1 MIARRILLVTDSFPP
16 GSGGSGWSTFE
27 LARHLRTR
35 GHIVSVIHVKP
46 GGNHGIRQ
54 TTYEDIPV
62 TEFQRRVPNV
72 PVVRNVLKNE
82 RMWGE
87 LTRYLVTTLADSPVD
102 IIHAQHVMTT
112 VAAIRAGQRSG
123 VPVIATVRDYWP
135 VCYWS
140 DLIVSPSAPALCPA
154 CTVDGMRACIPPRAG
169 PLGRAAW
176 PLIPYMRRNLDTK
189 RRVLAQADAVVAV
202 STAIARD
209 LRARAP
215 ELSGTRLE
223 TIPNPVDMHGLDPV
237 GAPASDPHPSAS
249 SGWPEPV
256 EGHVLYAGKLA
267 VNKGVQFLL
276 PALDE
281 AKIAWPLVVIGDGPM
296 RAALQEEAQQ
306 RGRRVQWLGW
316 RDRTEVLA
324 AMRAATILAFP
335 SYGPESL
342 SRVLIEASALG
353 VPIAAMDTGG
363 TSDIIRHEETGLLAA
378 TPGAFAQALGRLAT
392 DPQLR
397 SRLGQGAAAHARAH
411 FEASRVGAQVEALY
425 ESVIAAR
432 SRHA

>member
-1 MIARRILLVTDSFPP
+1 MTTRRILLVTDSFPP

-27 LARHLRTR
+27 LGRYLHTR
-35 GHIVSVIHVKP
+35 GHAVSVIHVKP
-46 GGNHGIRQ
+46 GDEHGIRH
-54 TTYEDIPV
+54 TTYEGIPV

-82 RMWGE
+82 RLWGE
-87 LTRYLVTTLADSPVD
+87 LRRYLVTTAAASPVD
-102 IIHAQHVMTT
+102 VIHAQHVMTT
-112 VAAIRAGQRSG
+112 VAAVRAGQQLG
-123 VPVIATVRDYWP
+123 VPAIATVRDYWP

-154 CTVDGMRACIPPRAG
+154 CTVEGMRACIPPRAG
-169 PLGRAAW
+169 SLGRGAW
-176 PLIPYMRRNLDTK
+176 SLIPYMRRNLATK

-209 LRARAP
+209 LRERAP

-223 TIPNPVDMHGLDPV
+223 TIPNPVNMSGLDPV
-237 GAPASDPHPSAS
+237 AATVSDPHI
-249 SGWPEPV
+249 
-256 EGHVLYAGKLA
+256 LYAGKLA

-276 PALDE
+276 PALDA

-296 RAALQEEAQQ
+296 RATLEAEARQ
-306 RGRRVQWLGW
+306 RGRQVRWLGW
-316 RDRTEVLA
+316 RDRSEVLS
-324 AMRAATILAFP
+324 AMRSTTILAFP

-363 TSDIIRHEETGLLAA
+363 TSDIIKHEDTGLLSA
-378 TPGAFAQALGRLAT
+378 TPEAFARDLGRLAE
-392 DPQLR
+392 DPSLR
-397 SRLGQGAAAHARAH
+397 ARLGQSAAAHARAH
-411 FEASRVGAQVEALY
+411 FEASSVGARIEALY
-425 ESVIAAR
+425 ESVIGAR
-432 SRHA
+432 NT

>member
-1 MIARRILLVTDSFPP
+1 MTTRRILLVTDSFPP

-27 LARHLRTR
+27 LARHLHAR

-46 GGNHGIRQ
+46 GVEHGIEE
-54 TTYEDIPV
+54 TTYEGIPV
-62 TEFQRRVPNV
+62 TRFQRRIPNV

-82 RMWGE
+82 RMWGD
-87 LTRYLVTTLADSPVD
+87 LARYLNTTLAASPVD
-102 IIHAQHVMTT
+102 LIHAQHVMTT
-112 VAAIRAGQRSG
+112 VAAIRAGHRSG

-140 DLIVSPSAPALCPA
+140 DLIVSPTAPALCPA
-154 CTVDGMRACIPPRAG
+154 CTVEGMRACIPPRAG
-169 PLGRAAW
+169 TLGRAAW
-176 PLIPYMRRNLDTK
+176 TLIPYMRRNLATK

-209 LRARAP
+209 LRERAP

-223 TIPNPVDMHGLDPV
+223 IIPNPVNMTGLDP
-237 GAPASDPHPSAS
+237 APAPVSKPHI
-249 SGWPEPV
+249 
-256 EGHVLYAGKLA
+256 LYAGKLA

-276 PALDE
+276 PALDA

-296 RAALQEEAQQ
+296 RAELEADARR
-306 RGRRVQWLGW
+306 RGRSVEWLGW
-316 RDRTEVLA
+316 RDRTEVLD
-324 AMRAATILAFP
+324 AMRRATILAFP

-363 TSDIIRHEETGLLAA
+363 TSDIIIDELTGLLAA
-378 TPGAFAQALGRLAT
+378 TADEFARALDRLAEEAA
-392 DPQLR
+392 LR
-397 SRLGQGAAAHARAH
+397 SRLGRNAAARARTH
-411 FEASRVGAQVEALY
+411 FEASRVGTQIEALY
-425 ESVIAAR
+425 ESVID
-432 SRHA
+432 SRHT

>member
-1 MIARRILLVTDSFPP
+1 MTTRRILLVTDSFPP

-27 LARHLRTR
+27 LARHLHTR
-35 GHIVSVIHVKP
+35 GHVVSVIHVKP
-46 GGNHGIRQ
+46 GEDHGIRQ
-54 TTYEDIPV
+54 TTYEGIPV
-62 TEFQRRVPNV
+62 TEFQRPVPNV
-72 PVVRNVLKNE
+72 PVVRNILKNE
-82 RMWGE
+82 RMWSE
-87 LTRYLVTTLADSPVD
+87 LTRYLVALPPVD

-112 VAAIRAGQRSG
+112 VAAIRAGRRAG

-154 CTVDGMRACIPPRAG
+154 CTVDGMRSCIPPRAG
-169 PLGRAAW
+169 SIGRAAW
-176 PLIPYMRRNLDTK
+176 SLIPYMRRNLDTK

-223 TIPNPVDMHGLDPV
+223 TIPNPVDMAGLDPV
-237 GAPASDPHPSAS
+237 GAPASDP
-249 SGWPEPV
+249 
-256 EGHVLYAGKLA
+256 HVLYAGKLA

-296 RAALQEEAQQ
+296 RAELEADARR
-306 RGRRVQWLGW
+306 RGREVKWLGW

-363 TSDIIRHEETGLLAA
+363 TSDIISHEETGLLAA
-378 TPGAFAQALGRLAT
+378 TPEAFAQALGRLAT
-392 DPQLR
+392 DPHLR
-397 SRLGQGAAAHARAH
+397 SRLGQGAAARARAH
-411 FEASRVGAQVEALY
+411 FEASRVGTQIEALY

-432 SRHA
+432 SRRA

>member
-1 MIARRILLVTDSFPP
+1 MIPRRILLVTDSFPP

-27 LARHLRTR
+27 LARHLHAR
-35 GHIVSVIHVKP
+35 GHVVSVIHVKP
-46 GGNHGIRQ
+46 GDEHGIHQ
-54 TTYEDIPV
+54 ATYEGIPV
-62 TEFQRRVPNV
+62 TQFQRRVPNV

-82 RMWGE
+82 RMWAE
-87 LTRYLVTTLADSPVD
+87 LTRYLVTTLAASPVD

-169 PLGRAAW
+169 SLGRAAW
-176 PLIPYMRRNLDTK
+176 SLIPYMRRNLATK
-189 RRVLAQADAVVAV
+189 RRVLARADAVVAV

-209 LRARAP
+209 LLERAP
-215 ELSGTRLE
+215 ELSDTRLE
-223 TIPNPVDMHGLDPV
+223 IIPNPVNMSGLDPV
-237 GAPASDPHPSAS
+237 AAPAADPHPSAS

-296 RAALQEEAQQ
+296 RADLEADARR
-306 RGRRVQWLGW
+306 RGREVKWLGW

-324 AMRAATILAFP
+324 AMRAATLLAFP
-335 SYGPESL
+335 SY
-342 SRVLIEASALG
+342 
-353 VPIAAMDTGG
+353 
-363 TSDIIRHEETGLLAA
+363 
-378 TPGAFAQALGRLAT
+378 
-392 DPQLR
+392 
-397 SRLGQGAAAHARAH
+397 
-411 FEASRVGAQVEALY
+411 
-425 ESVIAAR
+425 
-432 SRHA
+432 

>member
-1 MIARRILLVTDSFPP
+1 
-16 GSGGSGWSTFE
+16 
-27 LARHLRTR
+27 
-35 GHIVSVIHVKP
+35 
-46 GGNHGIRQ
+46 
-54 TTYEDIPV
+54 
-62 TEFQRRVPNV
+62 
-72 PVVRNVLKNE
+72 VVRNVLKNE

-87 LTRYLVTTLADSPVD
+87 LTRYLIATLAASPVD
-102 IIHAQHVMTT
+102 VIHAQHVMTT
-112 VAAIRAGQRSG
+112 AAAIRAGQRSQ

-154 CTVDGMRACIPPRAG
+154 CTIEGMRACIPPRAG
-169 PLGRAAW
+169 SLGRAAW
-176 PLIPYMRRNLDTK
+176 SLIPYMRRNLATK
-189 RRVLAQADAVVAV
+189 RRVLSRADAVVAV

-209 LRARAP
+209 LRERAP

-223 TIPNPVDMHGLDPV
+223 TIPNPVTMSGLDPV
-237 GAPASDPHPSAS
+237 AAPPST
-249 SGWPEPV
+249 P
-256 EGHVLYAGKLA
+256 HVLYAGKLA

-276 PALDE
+276 PALDA
-281 AKIAWPLVVIGDGPM
+281 AKIDWPLVVIGDGPM
-296 RAALQEEAQQ
+296 RDTLEAEARQ
-306 RGRRVQWLGW
+306 RGRQVHWLGW

-363 TSDIIRHEETGLLAA
+363 TSDIIKHEETGLLAA
-378 TPGAFAQALGRLAT
+378 TPGGFARDLARLAA
-392 DPQLR
+392 DPTLR
-397 SRLGQGAAAHARAH
+397 SRLGRGAAAHARAH
-411 FEASRVGAQVEALY
+411 FEASRVGARIEALY

-432 SRHA
+432 SLRK

>member
-1 MIARRILLVTDSFPP
+1 MTTRRILLVTDSFPP

-27 LARHLRTR
+27 LARHLHAR
-35 GHIVSVIHVKP
+35 GHRVSVIHVKP
-46 GGNHGIRQ
+46 GDEHGISE
-54 TTYEDIPV
+54 TTYEGIPV
-62 TEFQRRVPNV
+62 TEFKRRVPNV
-72 PVVRNVLKNE
+72 PVIRNVLKNE
-82 RMWGE
+82 RMWGD
-87 LTRYLVTTLADSPVD
+87 LARYLITTLPAAPVD

-112 VAAIRAGQRSG
+112 VAAIRAGQTLG

-154 CTVDGMRACIPPRAG
+154 CTVAGMGACIPPRAG
-169 PLGRAAW
+169 SLGRAAW
-176 PLIPYMRRNLDTK
+176 FLIPYMRRNLATK

-209 LRARAP
+209 LRDRAP

-223 TIPNPVDMHGLDPV
+223 TIPNPVNMTGLDPV
-237 GAPASDPHPSAS
+237 AAPVSEPQPHI
-249 SGWPEPV
+249 
-256 EGHVLYAGKLA
+256 LYAGKLA

-276 PALDE
+276 PALDA
-281 AKIAWPLVVIGDGPM
+281 AKLTWPLVVIGDGPM
-296 RAALQEEAQQ
+296 RAALEADAKQ
-306 RGRRVQWLGW
+306 RGRQVQWLGW

-353 VPIAAMDTGG
+353 VPIVAMETGG
-363 TSDIIRHEETGLLAA
+363 TRDIIKHEETGLLSA
-378 TPGAFAQALGRLAT
+378 TPEAFARDLARLGADPDLRSSLGR
-392 DPQLR
+392 
-397 SRLGQGAAAHARAH
+397 GAAAHAREH
-411 FEASRVGAQVEALY
+411 FEATRVGARIEALY
-425 ESVIAAR
+425 ESVIA
-432 SRHA
+432 SRQR